1 LYNSRGIDTVVNNFY
16 TIDLKLSPQ
25 NLMPTKWNLI
35 AAASKEI
42 TPLLSAN
49 TSVLYT
55 PGTNLLI
62 LLPSL
67 RYDLATNLTAD
78 LIGQSFFAQQENRFR
93 AISTRCF
100 LRIKWN
106 F

>member
-1 LYNSRGIDTVVNNFY
+1 
-16 TIDLKLSPQ
+16 
-25 NLMPTKWNLI
+25 MPTKWNMI
-35 AAASKEI
+35 ATASKEI
-42 TPLLSAN
+42 TPLLLVN

-55 PGTNLLI
+55 PGANLMI

-78 LIGQSFFAQQENRFR
+78 LIGQSFFAEQQGRFR
-93 AISTRCF
+93 SISTRCF
-100 LRIKWN
+100 LRLKWS